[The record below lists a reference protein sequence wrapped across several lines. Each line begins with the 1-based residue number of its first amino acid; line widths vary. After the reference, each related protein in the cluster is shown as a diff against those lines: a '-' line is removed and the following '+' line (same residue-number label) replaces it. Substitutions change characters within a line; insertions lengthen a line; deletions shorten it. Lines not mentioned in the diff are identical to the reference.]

1 MSDFGAEVRTESRR
15 RATGRL
21 IFGLVVIW
29 LGVLFLLQELTNF
42 DADVILR
49 WWPVALIAYGLMRL
63 TGTWSRQQVTAG
75 AIFTLLGLWM
85 LLRSLGIMPVGIGD
99 LWPVVLI
106 AIGALMVSGGM
117 RRSRAPTSSGDSTN
131 TVSAFAFWSG
141 VDRRVVTTDFQGG
154 DLTAFMGGHDIDLR
168 AAKMNGQ
175 SATID
180 LLVVMGGVDLRVP
193 DDWAVSVEAMPIMG
207 AVEDR
212 SRPPA
217 GEVKGRLILKGF
229 VMMGGV
235 EVKN

>member
-1 MSDFGAEVRTESRR
+1 MSELRPESRR

-42 DADVILR
+42 DADVVLR

-85 LLRSLGIMPVGIGD
+85 LARSLGIMPFGIGD

-106 AIGALMVSGGM
+106 AVGALMVSGGM
-117 RRSRAPTSSGDSTN
+117 RRRSSAPASGDATT

-141 VDRRVVTTDFQGG
+141 VDRKVVTTDFQGG
-154 DLTAFMGGHDIDLR
+154 DLTALMGGHDIDLR
-168 AAKMNGQ
+168 AAKMTAE

-180 LLVVMGGVDLRVP
+180 LLVMMGGVDLRVP
-193 DDWAVSVEAMPIMG
+193 
-207 AVEDR
+207 
-212 SRPPA
+212 
-217 GEVKGRLILKGF
+217 
-229 VMMGGV
+229 
-235 EVKN
+235 

>member
-1 MSDFGAEVRTESRR
+1 MSEIRTVSRR
-15 RATGRL
+15 RTTGRL
-21 IFGLVVIW
+21 IVGLVVIW

-42 DADVILR
+42 DADVVLR

-63 TGTWSRQQVTAG
+63 TGTMARQQVTSG
-75 AIFTLLGLWM
+75 AIFTLIGLWM
-85 LLRSLGIMPVGIGD
+85 LLRSLDIMPFGIGD
-99 LWPVVLI
+99 LWPVILI
-106 AIGALMVSGGM
+106 AVGALMVSGGM
-117 RRSRAPTSSGDSTN
+117 RRGTTSAAAPGDGTN

-141 VDRRVVTTDFQGG
+141 VDRRVVTPDFQGG

-168 AAKMNGQ
+168 PARMNGP

-180 LLVVMGGVDLRVP
+180 LLVIMGGVDLRVP
-193 DDWAVSVEAMPIMG
+193 EDWVVVSEVMPIMG

-217 GEVKGRLILKGF
+217 GEVKGRLFLKGL

>member
-1 MSDFGAEVRTESRR
+1 MSELRPESRQ

-49 WWPVALIAYGLMRL
+49 WWPMALIAYGLMRL
-63 TGTWSRQQVTAG
+63 TGTLARQQVTSG
-75 AIFTLLGLWM
+75 AIFTLIGLWM
-85 LLRSLGIMPVGIGD
+85 LMRSLGIMPFGIGD
-99 LWPVVLI
+99 LWPVILI
-106 AIGALMVSGGM
+106 AVGALMVSGGM
-117 RRSRAPTSSGDSTN
+117 RRGTTTAATGDGTN

-141 VDRRVVTTDFQGG
+141 VDRRVVTPDFQGG

-168 AAKMNGQ
+168 SARMIGP

-180 LLVVMGGVDLRVP
+180 LLVIMGGVDLRVP
-193 DDWAVSVEAMPIMG
+193 DDWAVVCEAMPIMG

-212 SRPPA
+212 SRAPA
-217 GEVKGRLILKGF
+217 GEVKGRLILKGL